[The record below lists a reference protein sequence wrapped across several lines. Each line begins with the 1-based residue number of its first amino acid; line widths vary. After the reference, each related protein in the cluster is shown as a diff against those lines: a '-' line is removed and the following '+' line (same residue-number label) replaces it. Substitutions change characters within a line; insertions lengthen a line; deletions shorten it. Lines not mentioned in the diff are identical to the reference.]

1 MKAEPFVKGL
11 NFGEGLRWRDGRFW
25 YSDFHQHR
33 VSSAAPDASVRV
45 ELEIDDR
52 PSGLGWLPDGRLLVV
67 AMLSQRLL
75 RRETDGDAVLHA
87 DLKGLAKFHT
97 NDMLVDKHGNAF
109 IGCFGFDLD
118 KFIEEHGTASL
129 FEDPGPPTAPIMRV
143 TPDGKASIASPGH
156 KFPNGMALVDG
167 GKTLVVAECFIPG
180 LTAFDLGEDGELR
193 NRRSWATLSKSP
205 PAIVPDGICSD
216 SEGAIW
222 CANALEREAV
232 RVAKGGKILERVE
245 TSQFAFSCALG
256 GSDGRQLVIAT
267 APTPNAE
274 LGAKQANGLLETA
287 RVSVPA

>member
-1 MKAEPFVKGL
+1 MKAEPFIRGL
-11 NFGEGLRWRDGRFW
+11 NFGEGLRWREGRFW

-33 VSSAAPDASVRV
+33 VSSVTPDGNVRV

-75 RRETDGDAVLHA
+75 RRETDGRAVLHA

-118 KFIEEHGTASL
+118 KFIEEHGTAGL

-143 TPDGKASIASPGH
+143 TADGKASVASPGH

-193 NRRSWATLSKSP
+193 NRRPWATLSKSP

-222 CANALEREAV
+222 CANALGREAV
-232 RVAKGGKILERVE
+232 RVGKGGKILERVE

-287 RVSVPA
+287 RVSAPA